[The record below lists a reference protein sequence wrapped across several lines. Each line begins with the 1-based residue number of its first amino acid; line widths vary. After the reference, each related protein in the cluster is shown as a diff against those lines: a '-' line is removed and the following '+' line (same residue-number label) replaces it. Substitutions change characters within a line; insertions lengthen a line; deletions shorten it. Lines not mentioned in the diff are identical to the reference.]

1 VSNGRLVTPNEMMA
15 AAKEQ
20 MLDGREPE
28 GIDDWIKVVNFVAAN
43 IQAEVAESATLVF
56 KTLFSIPLDDDMIK
70 EIVAFQNER
79 RPKP

>member
-1 VSNGRLVTPNEMMA
+1 VADGRLVSPNDMMA

-28 GIDDWIKVVNFVAAN
+28 GRDDWILVVNFVAAN

-56 KTLFSIPLDDDMIK
+56 KTLFSIPLDDELIK
-70 EIVAFQNER
+70 EIVQFQNEHR
-79 RPKP
+79 AKP